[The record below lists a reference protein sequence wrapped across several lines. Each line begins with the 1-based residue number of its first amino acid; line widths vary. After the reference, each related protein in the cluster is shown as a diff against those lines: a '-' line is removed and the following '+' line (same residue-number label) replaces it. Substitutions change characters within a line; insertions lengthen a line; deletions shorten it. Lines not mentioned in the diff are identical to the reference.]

1 MDSRKLLD
9 ARALAAVF
17 ASSLAVA
24 LMLGASTG
32 PPIVD
37 VSDLRWLDSGAEVS
51 VTGIVVDAERFDS
64 GTDMFILLGQEG
76 AETVKV
82 IVSVGEG
89 ARPSDHV
96 LVGDKLLVTGQLSND
111 EQGAVLYSRY
121 EAVSVVARSEEALS
135 VAIVCD
141 NWQLFLWDE
150 FVVRGRLVLSNDP
163 VGPYALAGDDSI
175 SRLRLDAGSSDLSGA
190 VGRIVVVSGTLVMER
205 GDMSLELRAAT
216 VAISE

>member
-1 MDSRKLLD
+1 
-9 ARALAAVF
+9 
-17 ASSLAVA
+17 
-24 LMLGASTG
+24 
-32 PPIVD
+32 
-37 VSDLRWLDSGAEVS
+37 LRSLDSGAEVS